1 VTVLGSSSS
10 IPRPDRA
17 CSCYLVRRGE
27 LAIAFDMGSG
37 SFANLRRHLPAEDVT
52 AVVISHMHPD
62 HFLDL
67 IPMRYAL
74 RYGPRANGRKV
85 RLLLPPDGEQ
95 LLRKMADA
103 FDSESCVDYLGDV
116 YEISAYD
123 PTRALHLGDA
133 TLTFAPTAHYI
144 PTFAVRYQA
153 DGASLTFSADTALE
167 PRVCELGRA
176 TDLFLC
182 EATLLPGVHET
193 NGRGHLSARE
203 AGAMAR
209 EADARRLILTHYGS
223 ETSDAEL
230 ISEARAT
237 FNGEITVADDH
248 LKLAIG

>member
-1 VTVLGSSSS
+1 M
-10 IPRPDRA
+10 RR
-17 CSCYLVRRGE
+17 YL
-27 LAIAFDMGSG
+27 A
-37 SFANLRRHLPAEDVT
+37 AENVT

-62 HFLDL
+62 HFLDI

-103 FDSESCVDYLGDV
+103 FHSESCDDYLGDV

-123 PTRALHLGDA
+123 PTRPLRLGDA

-153 DGASLTFSADTALE
+153 DGVSLTFSADTALE
-167 PRVCELGRA
+167 PRVCALGRE
-176 TDLFLC
+176 TDVFLC

-203 AGAMAR
+203 AGMMAR
-209 EADARRLILTHYGS
+209 DADVRRLVLTHYGS
-223 ETSDAEL
+223 ETNDAEL

-237 FNGEITVADDH
+237 FGGEITIADDH
-248 LKLAIG
+248 LKLTIG